1 MTLPGLRQVEQ
12 DEEGREHRR
21 IAYQPALDGM
31 RGVGVVA
38 MLLWHADVGW
48 IGDGP
53 LFSIEMFFV
62 LSGYLITSLF
72 IVERERT
79 GRIDLRRFWV
89 RRARRLLPAL
99 YGLVALVAVWA
110 ALPSPWGPNAFE
122 TTGLR
127 GDGLSALAYVSN
139 LWFIVGDRA
148 YFGAFGAPS
157 PFLHTWSL
165 SLEEQFYAVLAVVC
179 VLGLRRWA
187 ADNGR
192 WVVVAVVGAVLSA
205 VWMAFLARMGAL
217 TAEGLWPFGV
227 DPAGLPDW
235 LRTFLNMG
243 GTGDQSRPYFGTFS
257 RMQSV
262 LVGMATAFIAR
273 RVDWSAVSQRTIEV
287 LAAVGCGGL
296 AILFLGTPRDLDA
309 IFYGG
314 FLLCDVLTA
323 MAILGLTAPH
333 RPVLWHS
340 LSAKP
345 FVAAGI
351 LSYSIYVWHFPL
363 FLILTEERTG
373 IGGWPLD
380 VVRIGVSV
388 AVAYAS
394 YRWLE
399 YPIRARGLVTTR
411 RRVAAGVAMVAV
423 VVGFVVVSGS
433 VAPATGGADVAVA
446 KPPNRDIIVVAGDSM
461 AWTLGLDV
469 NLLEGP
475 DGRGPAL
482 LPAAKPGCTITP
494 GARLNGDVRRQGD
507 AETCMAWPEEWA
519 QRVRDLDPDVTV
531 VLAWG
536 QEVQDHVLPTPG
548 GGERIVVAPSPE
560 WEAIERAALE
570 QMVDVLSAEGGRVVL
585 LTLPCL
591 DADAADSE
599 HTNTMAIDSAR
610 VDAMNALLAD
620 VAAAHPDS
628 TSLIDLH
635 GYLCP
640 DGETFRTEIDGVT
653 ISVDGVHFSEAG
665 AAKVWEWLLPQVQ
678 PYLGD

>member
-399 YPIRARGLVTTR
+399 YPIRAR
-411 RRVAAGVAMVAV
+411 
-423 VVGFVVVSGS
+423 
-433 VAPATGGADVAVA
+433 
-446 KPPNRDIIVVAGDSM
+446 
-461 AWTLGLDV
+461 
-469 NLLEGP
+469 
-475 DGRGPAL
+475 
-482 LPAAKPGCTITP
+482 
-494 GARLNGDVRRQGD
+494 
-507 AETCMAWPEEWA
+507 
-519 QRVRDLDPDVTV
+519 
-531 VLAWG
+531 
-536 QEVQDHVLPTPG
+536 
-548 GGERIVVAPSPE
+548 
-560 WEAIERAALE
+560 
-570 QMVDVLSAEGGRVVL
+570 
-585 LTLPCL
+585 
-591 DADAADSE
+591 
-599 HTNTMAIDSAR
+599 
-610 VDAMNALLAD
+610 
-620 VAAAHPDS
+620 
-628 TSLIDLH
+628 
-635 GYLCP
+635 
-640 DGETFRTEIDGVT
+640 
-653 ISVDGVHFSEAG
+653 
-665 AAKVWEWLLPQVQ
+665 
-678 PYLGD
+678 